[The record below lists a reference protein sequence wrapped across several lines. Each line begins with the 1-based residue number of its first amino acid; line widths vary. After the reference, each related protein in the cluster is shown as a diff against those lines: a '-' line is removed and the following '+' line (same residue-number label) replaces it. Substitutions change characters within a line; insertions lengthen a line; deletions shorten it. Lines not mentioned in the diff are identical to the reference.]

1 MRILTEEQKKICKVI
16 DDFCLKEIIP
26 YVGKWDE
33 ENYIPKEVYEKAFP
47 LGGTPVERPK
57 VTRC

>member
-33 ENYIPKEVYEKAFP
+33 ENYIPTEVYAKAFP
-47 LGGTPVERPK
+47 LGLNTFEIPK
-57 VTRC
+57 E